1 MPFPDGIRE
10 PPDAPE
16 QDDKF
21 RSESNVNTEMSFVH
35 PPDTGQFV
43 PDGFV
48 AVALGTAVKPKTPG
62 IDRELAQPT
71 NASALAVLEPGGP
84 VHEGAESSPLSPVA
98 VVGNGSCAAESP
110 MAAPKEYRVHGTGQL
125 ADMDRLVGLEVGL
138 LLDRNLA
145 PEVLLQSLGL

>member
-1 MPFPDGIRE
+1 
-10 PPDAPE
+10 
-16 QDDKF
+16 
-21 RSESNVNTEMSFVH
+21 MSFVH

-84 VHEGAESSPLSPVA
+84 VHEGAKSSPLAPVPT
-98 VVGNGSCAAESP
+98 VGDGSRAAESP
-110 MAAPKEYRVHGTGQL
+110 ISENCSQICESDFQL
-125 ADMDRLVGLEVGL
+125 SGICACVQEEERLVQME
-138 LLDRNLA
+138 
-145 PEVLLQSLGL
+145 